1 MQIGQRFV
9 ADALAVE
16 EACASAVLSV
26 AVNSDGSVSF
36 YAAAA
41 HWVLQIADGV
51 ISVRKRVWNPH
62 DARTATL

>member
-26 AVNSDGSVSF
+26 AVNSDGSVSKNSLPLQHIGSSNF
-36 YAAAA
+36 SIAIFR
-41 HWVLQIADGV
+41 WVGR
-51 ISVRKRVWNPH
+51 S
-62 DARTATL
+62 TG